1 MRRSRGTQACG
12 HPSRALR
19 RAAAQAVV
27 VPWPLVVARHFNE
40 KAADG
45 TRWKSTML
53 VFVARGVGADSR
65 LPLKA
70 VLIEPCSQ

>member
-1 MRRSRGTQACG
+1 MRRSRGTQTCG

-19 RAAAQAVV
+19 RAAARAVV

-45 TRWKSTML
+45 TRWKSAML
-53 VFVARGVGADSR
+53 VFVALGVGGSR